1 MDHLGWRR
9 FHVVGHSMGGMIA
22 CKLAAAAPQR
32 LQSLSILS
40 ATGGGWQAVPK
51 SWSALWLGIK
61 VCAAVQHAALLNG
74 VCWGNAGACLVC
86 LPCCLLQSNLNLRL
100 HSEISALPAT
110 MPLCRRLPP
119 PPPPALQMLLAR
131 TPEARAAVDVQFHFS
146 ASLLREQD
154 SETGETRQQQLVQ
167 EYVEAAAASAAP
179 QPAHGMRG
187 QLAAVVRH
195 RVRRRDVR
203 AMQSGAFPILVSCE
217 LAAWAGGAPSAC
229 LLPGCSS
236 HCSLTLASWE

>member
-1 MDHLGWRR
+1 
-9 FHVVGHSMGGMIA
+9 
-22 CKLAAAAPQR
+22 
-32 LQSLSILS
+32 
-40 ATGGGWQAVPK
+40 
-51 SWSALWLGIK
+51 
-61 VCAAVQHAALLNG
+61 
-74 VCWGNAGACLVC
+74 
-86 LPCCLLQSNLNLRL
+86 
-100 HSEISALPAT
+100 
-110 MPLCRRLPP
+110 
-119 PPPPALQMLLAR
+119 MLLAR

-179 QPAHGMRG
+179 QPALGMQG

-217 LAAWAGGAPSAC
+217 LAAWAGGA
-229 LLPGCSS
+229 
-236 HCSLTLASWE
+236 